1 MAMHPHVMTY
11 LPLSMRS
18 RCTLVGTRFTG
29 SQAFSEV
36 SSDCLKDQS
45 DVRLSVFI
53 AFAIVSFV
61 VEAVVGV

>member
-18 RCTLVGTRFTG
+18 RWTLVGTRLTG
-29 SQAFSEV
+29 SQSFSGV

-45 DVRLSVFI
+45 DVRWSMLI